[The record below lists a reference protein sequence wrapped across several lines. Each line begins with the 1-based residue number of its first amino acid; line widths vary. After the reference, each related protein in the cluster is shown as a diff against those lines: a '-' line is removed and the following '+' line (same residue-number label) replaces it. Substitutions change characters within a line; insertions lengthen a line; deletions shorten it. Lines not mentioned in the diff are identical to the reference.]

1 MIFFFRFFFQSDRP
15 TQNQETHSTVN
26 EGKKWRWPFIILRNG
41 LSTRILDDVTF
52 VVMTSQAYGIKEPGN
67 KDFMPAILDTTQTT
81 NCTFNLPSAGQTLEE
96 KL

>member
-1 MIFFFRFFFQSDRP
+1 MAMAFHR
-15 TQNQETHSTVN
+15 
-26 EGKKWRWPFIILRNG
+26 LRNG
-41 LSTRILDDVTF
+41 LLSTRILDDVTF

-67 KDFMPAILDTTQTT
+67 KDFMPAILDTTQTAES